1 MSSYNWEQLERYF
14 PGCTHA
20 AIDPFGMLVVMK
32 CTKGIPMFG
41 QARRWIPGI
50 VGERRDC
57 MLTNAYGPDFT
68 PETTLEANPN
78 RVAEIQ
84 AAVHAAAGESVVQV
98 SPAHQNVAKPPMA
111 APTVAETLAAAEAAG
126 TNKHGFMNPPE
137 QAHSVDGGQGV
148 AHGMTSPGPSVTD
161 PCRASAAFTPGQA
174 NTNQPL
180 SAVPL
185 VQTPAFPQVG
195 DHLPP
200 APTEFTAPQVMTPWE
215 PQVLK
220 SPSLIQLAAAIVDI
234 AEGTPVQN
242 FLPMAKQVI
251 RDFASGKLQ

>member
-1 MSSYNWEQLERYF
+1 MSSYNWEQLERFF

-32 CTKGIPMFG
+32 CTKGIPSFG
-41 QARRWIPGI
+41 QARRWIPGL

-57 MLTNAYGPDFT
+57 MLTNAYGPDFM

-84 AAVHAAAGESVVQV
+84 AAVQAAAGESVAQA

-111 APTVAETLAAAEAAG
+111 APTPAETLAAAAAAG

-148 AHGMTSPGPSVTD
+148 VHGMTSPGPGVTD
-161 PCRASAAFTPGQA
+161 PCRVSAALVPNQV
-174 NTNQPL
+174 NTNTPL
-180 SAVPL
+180 SEAPVVTTKPAYGETSALPKFEMGPKTPDLHPL
-185 VQTPAFPQVG
+185 RNPQ
-195 DHLPP
+195 
-200 APTEFTAPQVMTPWE
+200 APSM
-215 PQVLK
+215 
-220 SPSLIQLAAAIVDI
+220 IQLAAAIIDI

-242 FLPMAKQVI
+242 FIPMAKQVL
-251 RDFASGKLQ
+251 RDFAAGKIS

>member
-1 MSSYNWEQLERYF
+1 MSSYNWEQLERFF

-41 QARRWIPGI
+41 PARRWIPGI
-50 VGERRDC
+50 IGERRDC

-78 RVAEIQ
+78 RITEIQ
-84 AAVHAAAGESVVQV
+84 AAVRAAAGESVVQS

-126 TNKHGFMNPPE
+126 TNKHGFMNPPD
-137 QAHSVDGGQGV
+137 QAHVVDGGPGV
-148 AHGMTSPGPSVTD
+148 VHGMTSPGPSVTD
-161 PCRASAAFTPGQA
+161 PCRVSAALAPNQV
-174 NTNQPL
+174 NTNGPL
-180 SAVPL
+180 SEPPVETTVGVAYGDPASIPKQDMGPL
-185 VQTPAFPQVG
+185 RGSTSVV
-195 DHLPP
+195 
-200 APTEFTAPQVMTPWE
+200 
-215 PQVLK
+215 
-220 SPSLIQLAAAIVDI
+220 QLAAAIMDI

-242 FLPMAKQVI
+242 FIPMAKQVL
-251 RDFASGKLQ
+251 RDFAAGKIS